1 MKTTIIV
8 SLCLCAIEFL
18 TIVIASPLAKPS
30 LVLGFLPED
39 IREAAKDHPE
49 PPMWKQMIAHC
60 MFAAFI
66 VAFVGGIVY
75 LGVDGLRRG
84 YGFWKLYGRFVL
96 ALFICKAF
104 DILVQDQWLVMSTDF
119 FKRIYPETADCAG
132 WKDRGFNNRNQLIRI
147 VLYPVLCLI
156 MAWAFVMFG
165 NITTEPSGVVEEA
178 TVSTTETDPSESE
191 ETVDRNDIY
200 LTLVNPTHK
209 VPDNWL
215 ERVELVEAENS
226 LGEKYLVEKETLAHF
241 EDLRNELLEEGIDI
255 EIDSAYRSVEEQQRI
270 WDEFSVRYGDKVGE
284 YVSEPGYSEH
294 HTGLAIDVF
303 LIDGDRIIR
312 DNDDLFAAEDLF
324 AEVHKHLADHGF
336 ILSVLPGK
344 EEICGGLAYEPW
356 HFRYVGLEPAKE
368 MAEKGIVLEEY
379 LGEQE

>member
-1 MKTTIIV
+1 MKIRYIGNGIIILLM
-8 SLCLCAIEFL
+8 SFAMLTGCGGTAAESSTAIE
-18 TIVIASPLAKPS
+18 TK
-30 LVLGFLPED
+30 EN
-39 IREAAKDHPE
+39 
-49 PPMWKQMIAHC
+49 
-60 MFAAFI
+60 
-66 VAFVGGIVY
+66 
-75 LGVDGLRRG
+75 
-84 YGFWKLYGRFVL
+84 
-96 ALFICKAF
+96 
-104 DILVQDQWLVMSTDF
+104 T
-119 FKRIYPETADCAG
+119 
-132 WKDRGFNNRNQLIRI
+132 
-147 VLYPVLCLI
+147 
-156 MAWAFVMFG
+156 
-165 NITTEPSGVVEEA
+165 EEA
-178 TVSTTETDPSESE
+178 TIAATEAVPEESE

-209 VPDNWL
+209 VPDDWL
-215 ERVELVEAENS
+215 DKIELVEAENS
-226 LGEKYLVEKETLAHF
+226 FGEKYLVEKETLAHF
-241 EDLRNELLEEGIDI
+241 EDLRDELLEEGIDI

-324 AEVHKHLADHGF
+324 AEVHKHLADYGF

-379 LGEQE
+379 LGEEKS

>member
-30 LVLGFLPED
+30 LVPGFLPED

-104 DILVQDQWLVMSTDF
+104 DILVPDDWLD
-119 FKRIYPETADCAG
+119 KI
-132 WKDRGFNNRNQLIRI
+132 
-147 VLYPVLCLI
+147 
-156 MAWAFVMFG
+156 
-165 NITTEPSGVVEEA
+165 
-178 TVSTTETDPSESE
+178 
-191 ETVDRNDIY
+191 
-200 LTLVNPTHK
+200 
-209 VPDNWL
+209 
-215 ERVELVEAENS
+215 ELVEAENS

-241 EDLRNELLEEGIDI
+241 EDLRDELLEEGIDI